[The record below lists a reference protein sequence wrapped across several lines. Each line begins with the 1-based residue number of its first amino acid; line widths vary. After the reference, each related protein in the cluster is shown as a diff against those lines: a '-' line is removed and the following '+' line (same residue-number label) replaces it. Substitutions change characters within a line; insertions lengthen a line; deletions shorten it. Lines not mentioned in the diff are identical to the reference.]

1 MTLSASPANTLST
14 HQTEVTLQYLVET
27 ANAIKL
33 KEYRKNHIHYLV
45 ELKFLDVRCTNDDV
59 QRVPGSSPVRGE
71 ERDGSNTVTPV
82 RLLVLQTL
90 G

>member
-1 MTLSASPANTLST
+1 MTLSASPANTPSS

-33 KEYRKNHIHYLV
+33 KEYRKNHIHYLA
-45 ELKFLDVRCTNDDV
+45 ELKFLDVPCTNDDV
-59 QRVPGSSPVRGE
+59 QRVPGSSQ

-82 RLLVLQTL
+82 RLLLPQTL
-90 G
+90 S